1 MKPEKELSVFK
12 EKEAALTSGI
22 DIGLI
27 LMFLKM
33 TPEERLQAN
42 DNAINAI
49 AELRNAFAQK
59 QSRNSKP

>member
-1 MKPEKELSVFK
+1 MKSEKELSDFK
-12 EKEAALTSGI
+12 EKEAALTSDI

-49 AELRNAFAQK
+49 AELRNAFE
-59 QSRNSKP
+59 RNKE